1 MATSI
6 NFRINDKLEQKLKET
21 VEELKKTSPLGAEVN
36 ASTVVRGALIEF
48 LTKFEEREKEPW
60 GYDMK
65 TKQIS
70 ARVDEQLLEEV
81 NSIIEKFNREST
93 NGAMLDLASVVRYSL
108 KKYVQEQKRQ

>member
-6 NFRINDKLEQKLKET
+6 NFRINDKLEQKLNET

-36 ASTVVRGALIEF
+36 ASTVVRGALTEF

-65 TKQIS
+65 TKQIT

-81 NSIIEKFNREST
+81 NSIIEKFNKEST
-93 NGAMLDLASVVRYSL
+93 SGAELNLTAVVRYSL
-108 KKYVQEQKRQ
+108 KNMFKIKKRE